1 MDRQFLRS
9 EDIVAR
15 EARKDPELYFD
26 KLSKILESLDKAVIV
41 AITNPQGI
49 ITYVNDKFVEISKY
63 SREELIGSNHRILNS
78 GYHPWSFFK
87 EMWRT
92 IGTGN
97 VWNGEIRNRAK
108 DGSIYWV
115 STTIVPFMNERGKPE
130 RYVAI
135 RTDITKRI
143 QMEKDLQTALENDF
157 QSTIKQLTNFIFKI
171 ERDRENN
178 FRMILSEGKNAKR
191 AQFTTENVKNKKI
204 SELFPKKEGK
214 IIEQYAKQAY
224 TGKHVK
230 FEMRLWNVDFLIH
243 LSPLFK
249 EGQVKNILGITFD
262 ITERKKDEEKIKY
275 MAYHDM
281 LTDLPNR
288 SFFMKTLEEKIVNA
302 EQTKEPF
309 AIIFLDLDRFKN
321 VIDTLGHAA
330 GDKLIESI
338 SQRLKQSIHPSI
350 IASRFGGDEF
360 VLLLPN
366 ANKHK
371 AKRYANEILHK
382 LSDYYKVDHMEFYIS
397 PSIGISMFPEDGQE
411 GEELI
416 RNADIA
422 MFEAK
427 TLSHTQGEN
436 VVHFFNPELID
447 QKNKQAMLEVALQ
460 KAVIAEEFELYYQ
473 PQIDFFS
480 NEIVGVEAL
489 IRWHHPELGIVSP
502 MDFIPLAEETGLII
516 PIGEWVLRT
525 ACQQAK
531 SWQEA
536 GHPPMTM
543 AVNISI
549 RQFMVKDFPN
559 LVKDILMETGLDPQ
573 YLELEITE
581 SMTIDVKYTEKI
593 LQALQD
599 IGIKVSIDDFG
610 SGYSSLNYLSHLPI
624 NKLKIDRSFLSELNE
639 RNKAVVKAIVALA
652 QNLNIEVLAEG
663 IESKEHISFLKTLN
677 CQYGQGYYYFKPL
690 PAKTLEAHLC

>member
-26 KLSKILESLDKAVIV
+26 KLSKILESLDKAAIV

-87 EMWRT
+87 KMWRT

-97 VWNGEIRNRAK
+97 VWNGEIKNRAK

-115 STTIVPFMNERGKPE
+115 STTIVPFMNDRGKPE

-135 RTDITKRI
+135 RTDITNRI
-143 QMEKDLQTALENDF
+143 QMEKELQTALENDF
-157 QSTIKQLTNFIFKI
+157 ESTIKQLTNFIFKI
-171 ERDRENN
+171 ERDHENN
-178 FRMILSEGKNAKR
+178 FRIILSEGKNAQR
-191 AQFTTENVKNKKI
+191 IHLTTENVKNKTI
-204 SELFPKKEGK
+204 NELFPKKESN
-214 IIEQYAKQAY
+214 IIEYYAKRAY
-224 TGKHVK
+224 AGNHVK
-230 FEMRLWNVDFLIH
+230 FEMKLWDVDFLIH

-249 EGQVKNILGITFD
+249 EGRVKNVLGITFD

-281 LTDLPNR
+281 LTNLPNR
-288 SFFMKTLEEKIVNA
+288 SFFIKTLKDKIVNA
-302 EQTKEPF
+302 QQNEESF
-309 AIIFLDLDRFKN
+309 AVIFLDLDRFKN
-321 VIDTLGHAA
+321 VNDTLGHGA
-330 GDKLIESI
+330 GDQLLELVSE
-338 SQRLKQSIHPSI
+338 RLKQSMHPSI
-350 IASRFGGDEF
+350 TASRFGGDEF

-366 ANKHK
+366 VNKQKAKHHANKIL
-371 AKRYANEILHK
+371 NE
-382 LSDYYKVDHMEFYIS
+382 LSDYYKVNHMEFYIS

-411 GEELI
+411 AEELI
-416 RNADIA
+416 KNADIA

-427 TLSHTQGEN
+427 TLSYTQGEN
-436 VVHFFNPELID
+436 IVHFFNHELID
-447 QKNKQAMLEVALQ
+447 QKNQQAMLEVALQ
-460 KAVIAEEFELYYQ
+460 KAVKAEEFELYYQ
-473 PQIDFFS
+473 PQVDFFT

-489 IRWHHPELGIVSP
+489 IRWHHPALGLVSP

-516 PIGEWVLRT
+516 TIGEWVLRT
-525 ACQQAK
+525 ACQQAR
-531 SWQEA
+531 SWQDT

-549 RQFMVKDFPN
+549 RQFMVKGFSN
-559 LVKDILMETGLDPQ
+559 LVKEILMETGLDPQ

-593 LQALQD
+593 LQELQD

-624 NKLKIDRSFLSELNE
+624 NKLKIDRSFLIELNE

-690 PAKTLEAHLC
+690 PAKSLEPHFY